1 MNIWAFA
8 IYSIFYELI
17 IWGTFSYGVFYKG
30 RSELWFLAALFMSA
44 CQLRPKSFGIKIEE

>member
-17 IWGTFSYGVFYKG
+17 IWGTFSYGVFYG
-30 RSELWFLAALFMSA
+30 FWPRYL
-44 CQLRPKSFGIKIEE
+44 CQRVS